1 MINIFQWFRSLWHKD
16 AVNKSV
22 AAAKALISGLST
34 DQFYMVVDEVERV
47 AKEPIDGLEKA
58 KKVKDVITDPKI
70 MSAYRLPPWV
80 NQGIDLASTVVHLA
94 WVVAKVLKR
103 IK

>member
-16 AVNKSV
+16 V
-22 AAAKALISGLST
+22 AAKSLETAKTLISGLST
-34 DQFYMVVDEVERV
+34 DQFYLVVDEVTRV
-47 AKEPIDGLEKA
+47 GNEPISGLEKA
-58 KKVKDVITDPKI
+58 KKVKDIITDPKI
-70 MSAYRLPPWV
+70 VSAYRLPPWV
-80 NQGIDLASTVVHLA
+80 NQGIDLASTVVQLA